1 MPLALPLLRTQR
13 LILRG
18 PQAGDAERLAPLAN
32 DFGVVRMT
40 GRMPFPY
47 LESHARDFLDRI
59 PSEVGREATWVLA
72 DAEGPFGALGLFPED
87 PPGLGPELGYW
98 LGRPVWGRGYA
109 SEAAQAALA
118 WADQE
123 WRVRCVVA
131 RCFHDNPG
139 SMRVL
144 EKAGFLPTG
153 VVHACPSLARGA
165 PAPSRLFIRLP

>member
-87 PPGLGPELGYW
+87 PPG
-98 LGRPVWGRGYA
+98 RGYA